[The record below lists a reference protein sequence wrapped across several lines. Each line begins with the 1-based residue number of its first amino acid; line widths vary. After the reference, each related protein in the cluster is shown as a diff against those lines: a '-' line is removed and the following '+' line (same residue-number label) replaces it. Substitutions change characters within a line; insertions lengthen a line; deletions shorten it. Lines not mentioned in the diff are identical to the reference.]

1 MNRKPVTISIICLFL
16 ALTTAPSVGVI
27 SMQSTSP
34 LTGTVTGQAD
44 SDSSTL
50 YVGGSGPD
58 NYTSIQAA
66 VDDASDGDTVF
77 VYDDMSPY
85 RENVVVDVAV
95 HLVGEERNTTVIG
108 DVEDTAV
115 TITADN
121 VTLSGFTIHNVWA
134 GIAVAANG
142 SQIQGNHIVNVTAW
156 GIDLS
161 FSSDVHVTGN
171 IVTHTFDG
179 IRLRNSTDN
188 TIGYNVLSA
197 NGNGIYDDGFS
208 CHNVLMNN
216 TISENREGLYLS
228 SLSSHNT
235 ISGNIF
241 RGNRVISGSYG
252 LGLFGLS
259 HHNVV
264 SHNRFLDN
272 DRGIY
277 LTSSNHNTI
286 SRNYFEGNDCGIYSV
301 HLSTNNV
308 TANTFY
314 RNTKGIH
321 LKHSYDNRVTYNT
334 FLFNDVAASFEY
346 HQEQWISHN
355 TWNRNYWNR
364 PRLLPKPILGQ
375 RPLTPWVN
383 MDWRPLLL
391 PRGGGIP

>member
-1 MNRKPVTISIICLFL
+1 MKRT
-16 ALTTAPSVGVI
+16 VGVI
-27 SMQSTSP
+27 GTVSLLLGVVAIPLVGVSPLQSTSP
-34 LTGTVTGQAD
+34 STGTITGQAN
-44 SDSSTL
+44 SDGSTL

-58 NYTSIQAA
+58 NYTTIQAA
-66 VDDASDGDTVF
+66 VDNASDGDTVF
-77 VYDDMSPY
+77 VYDDSSPY
-85 RENVVVDVAV
+85 YENVVVDVAV
-95 HLVGEERNTTVIG
+95 HLVGEEWNTTVIG

-121 VTLSGFTIHNVWA
+121 VTLSGFTIHNAWA
-134 GIAVAANG
+134 GIVVAANG
-142 SQIQGNHIVNVTAW
+142 SQIQGNHIVNMTAW

-161 FSSDVHVTGN
+161 FSSDSHVTDN
-171 IVTHTFDG
+171 VVTHTFDG
-179 IRLRNSTDN
+179 IRLKNSTDS

-197 NGNGIYDDGFS
+197 NGNGVYDDGFS
-208 CHNVLMNN
+208 CHNVFMNN
-216 TISENREGLYLS
+216 TFTENREGLYLS
-228 SLSSHNT
+228 SLSSYNT

-241 RGNRVISGSYG
+241 RGNRVINGSYG

-264 SHNRFLDN
+264 NRNRFLDN

-286 SRNYFEGNDCGIYSV
+286 SHNYFEGNDCGIYSG
-301 HLSTNNV
+301 HLSTNNI

-321 LKHSYDNRVTYNT
+321 LKHSYHNRVTYNI

-391 PRGGGIP
+391 PRGGGVP